1 MGRGGTLQQANSP
14 QDCDGVDTRHRA
26 AEAATQVS
34 VPVRSSLPLDEEW
47 MRAQRLESLALL
59 AAGISHDL
67 RNLLQ
72 PLLMIPDLLRARK
85 DDPALH
91 HLADVIAECA
101 QRGHAMTESMLSF
114 IRGTHAPREQVRI
127 SAVFEAVDLLL
138 RSSVPTNIALEVEPP
153 APEARV
159 WGNFTELQQVLLN
172 LALNA
177 IQALPQGGH
186 VWLQAVV
193 EPSTQAHGVPWV
205 VLQVRDDGQGMDA
218 STLSQLFTPFFTTR
232 VSGTGLGLVSC
243 KRIVEAAGGTIGV
256 SSRPGEGSCFTVR
269 LPQAST
275 AAAAPLAAQ
284 GTGEPLRVV
293 DGERTRRGLH
303 GRCVGQP
310 GRWAG
315 SHPTPLGSG
324 AIMYGA
330 RPMPWWALRTSSSTP
345 PQRHRPA

>member
-1 MGRGGTLQQANSP
+1 MGRGATLPQAKSL
-14 QDCDGVDTRHRA
+14 QDSGGVETRHRA
-26 AEAATQVS
+26 AEAASHAQVG
-34 VPVRSSLPLDEEW
+34 VPVRSSPPLDEEW

-72 PLLMIPDLLRARK
+72 PLLMIPDLLRVRK

-114 IRGTHAPREQVRI
+114 IRGTHAPSEPVRI
-127 SAVFEAVDLLL
+127 SIVFEAVDLLL
-138 RSSVPTNIALEVEPP
+138 RSSVPTNVALELDTPV
-153 APEARV
+153 PEATV

-193 EPSTQAHGVPWV
+193 EPSKEPGGTPYV
-205 VLQVRDDGQGMDA
+205 VMQVRDDGQGMDA

-243 KRIVEAAGGTIGV
+243 KRIVEAARWHDRSQQLPRRRQLLHGAPAAGQYGG
-256 SSRPGEGSCFTVR
+256 RR
-269 LPQAST
+269 
-275 AAAAPLAAQ
+275 AAACVAA
-284 GTGEPLRVV
+284 G
-293 DGERTRRGLH
+293 TRRG
-303 GRCVGQP
+303 
-310 GRWAG
+310 A
-315 SHPTPLGSG
+315 
-324 AIMYGA
+324 AIA
-330 RPMPWWALRTSSSTP
+330 ER
-345 PQRHRPA
+345 

>member
-1 MGRGGTLQQANSP
+1 MQQSKSP
-14 QDCDGVDTRHRA
+14 QDSGAADARHRA
-26 AEAATQVS
+26 AEASTLEKVG
-34 VPVRSSLPLDEEW
+34 VPVRSSLFLDEEW
-47 MRAQRLESLALL
+47 MRAQRLDSLALL

-72 PLLMIPDLLRARK
+72 PLLIVPDLLREHN

-114 IRGTHAPREQVRI
+114 IRGTNAPSEQVRI
-127 SAVFEAVDLLL
+127 SVLFEAVDLLL
-138 RSSVPTNIALEVEPP
+138 RSSVPTNVALELETPV
-153 APEARV
+153 PEATV

-193 EPSTQAHGVPWV
+193 EPSTEPDGAPCV
-205 VLQVRDDGQGMDA
+205 VMRVRDDGQGMDA
-218 STLSQLFTPFFTTR
+218 STLSKLFTPFFTTR

-243 KRIVEAAGGTIGV
+243 KRIVEAAGGTIVV

-275 AAAAPLAAQ
+275 AAGVPLPAQ
-284 GTGEPLRVV
+284 GAGQPLRTV
-293 DGERTRRGLH
+293 DGERTRRGLPGTGRPASH
-303 GRCVGQP
+303 GIGQIAIP
-310 GRWAG
+310 F
-315 SHPTPLGSG
+315 GSG
-324 AIMYGA
+324 AIM
-330 RPMPWWALRTSSSTP
+330 
-345 PQRHRPA
+345 